1 MFVIQFDKNSLLGG
15 LGDRIVGII
24 SIKLISDLLNRDFFI
39 LWNKENIE
47 NYFTF
52 KSYDNDN
59 DNDNDIKYH
68 NYIDNQKGLKNYL
81 IETNELFP
89 NKVNIFRLNQEISQ
103 YLYLN
108 KNINENYLNDIFET
122 YRKLYIDILK
132 PTELFKTKV
141 NDLIENKSNIVGIQ
155 VRCGDYYMKT
165 NPDETHK
172 TNNNVDFLKIKTICQ
187 QKFNNNYTIFFT
199 TDNISLLKDLYS
211 VFEKE
216 QIVYN
221 DDEIQHLDRKSIN
234 EDISK
239 SFIDNYILSQHT
251 VLLFISENSN
261 FGRVAALSSSIDSIY
276 SSNNCKLINKKDI
289 LSKREMLF

>member
-1 MFVIQFDKNSLLGG
+1 MF
-15 LGDRIVGII
+15 
-24 SIKLISDLLNRDFFI
+24 
-39 LWNKENIE
+39 
-47 NYFTF
+47 
-52 KSYDNDN
+52 
-59 DNDNDIKYH
+59 
-68 NYIDNQKGLKNYL
+68 KG
-81 IETNELFP
+81 
-89 NKVNIFRLNQEISQ
+89 V
-103 YLYLN
+103 
-108 KNINENYLNDIFET
+108 
-122 YRKLYIDILK
+122 
-132 PTELFKTKV
+132 
-141 NDLIENKSNIVGIQ
+141 
-155 VRCGDYYMKT
+155 
-165 NPDETHK
+165 
-172 TNNNVDFLKIKTICQ
+172 
-187 QKFNNNYTIFFT
+187 
-199 TDNISLLKDLYS
+199 KDLYS